1 MINANASETAQTV
14 LLVLELEQ
22 SLVPTSTC
30 AFDLSNGTR
39 HERQKY
45 VGGLVINRAGEV
57 RRIEK
62 INVLGPFGASMLG
75 KIVSILTSGRHIS
88 THFLVP
94 SRFRPQRLHATSCGV
109 HGHSLLG
116 QVLHCR
122 TSIGPFDGEAWDEK
136 F

>member
-1 MINANASETAQTV
+1 MINANAGETAQTV

-30 AFDLSNGTR
+30 AFDLSDGTR

-45 VGGLVINRAGEV
+45 VGGLVINRAGEA

-75 KIVSILTSGRHIS
+75 
-88 THFLVP
+88 
-94 SRFRPQRLHATSCGV
+94 
-109 HGHSLLG
+109 
-116 QVLHCR
+116 
-122 TSIGPFDGEAWDEK
+122 
-136 F
+136 